1 MQHTM
6 PIGIMFEILYV
17 LIHIIFISPINVMFG
32 WKKRSNRSANID
44 RTKYKTY
51 YHINIFYFVKKKQNE
66 QLDHTTLIITW
77 NVLNLSLIHI

>member
-1 MQHTM
+1 
-6 PIGIMFEILYV
+6 MFEILYV

-51 YHINIFYFVKKKQNE
+51 YHINIFYFVNLIVLQDILPFYTKHCLSEISKKKQNE
-66 QLDHTTLIITW
+66 
-77 NVLNLSLIHI
+77 